1 MMPAGGGFSSS
12 QSAGSSSG
20 AAYGGS
26 GLSMGG
32 SFNVGGGSA
41 SSGGLSDLIK
51 DNLPLILLAAGVLW
65 YIKSRRC

>member
-1 MMPAGGGFSSS
+1 MVMPNLSNN

-41 SSGGLSDLIK
+41 SASAGIGSLLTDNWQVLLLI
-51 DNLPLILLAAGVLW
+51 AGVVW
-65 YIKSRRC
+65 YIKRKR